1 MELSGGHNSQQS
13 NEQRQRSIHLH
24 MQLLVHASG
33 CTKSDCP
40 SNNCRKMKNLLA
52 HGRTCKLRAKGCSV
66 CRRIWALLQI
76 HARGCR
82 APYGKC
88 RVPRC
93 KDLKEHMRKAR
104 LKEQN
109 RRRTHY
115 TSLIR
120 AQQTT
125 GRTESGDTRTSP
137 PGRAC
142 PPSFYEPPARGG
154 RGQLNNSTALAA
166 LLS

>member
-1 MELSGGHNSQQS
+1 
-13 NEQRQRSIHLH
+13 

-33 CTKSDCP
+33 CTKADCP
-40 SNNCRKMKNLLA
+40 SNNCRKMKNLLQ

-104 LKEQN
+104 LSEQN
-109 RRRTHY
+109 RRRNHY
-115 TSLIR
+115 TNLIR
-120 AQQTT
+120 NQGTARQANVEAKPSSSKEQNDKTK
-125 GRTESGDTRTSP
+125 GIDKATSK
-137 PGRAC
+137 GSA
-142 PPSFYEPPARGG
+142 SSKKKKE
-154 RGQLNNSTALAA
+154 NNTKKRKR
-166 LLS
+166 